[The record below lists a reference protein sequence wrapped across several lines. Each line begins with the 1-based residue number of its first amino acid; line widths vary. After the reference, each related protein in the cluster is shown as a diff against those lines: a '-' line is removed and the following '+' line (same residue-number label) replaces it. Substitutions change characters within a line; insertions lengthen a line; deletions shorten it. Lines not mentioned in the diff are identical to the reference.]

1 MPLIIAIFVILGLF
15 GLIWLFVMNAQML
28 KRDVSQRRDAFR
40 TRLESDANALV
51 DEFLNAN
58 EADGLPRGPRAT

>member
-28 KRDVSQRRDAFR
+28 KRDVSQRRDGFR

-51 DEFLNAN
+51 DELLNAN
-58 EADGLPRGPRAT
+58 EAGGVPPGPRAT